1 MRSRVRRVGFRRTF
15 WRILLWLA
23 AWTLVSTPQAAPQAY
38 PDGKLIR
45 LATGAAA
52 GSATDIIARAL
63 GETLKSELGVTVL
76 VENRSGATGVIAGRS
91 VLAAPADGHTI
102 LIQTGAHTIV
112 PYLMKVEYDPLRDF
126 SGVATVASVP
136 SILVVPRSSPFK
148 AVHDL
153 VAAAKA
159 DPGKLNYASLGPG
172 SATFMSAEK
181 FHRAAGIKATNVT
194 FRGANEAVT
203 ETMGERIDYVF
214 APLLAALPQI
224 EAGTL
229 KALAVGSRNR
239 LSQLPDVPTLSET
252 GIANA
257 EYLFWV
263 GLLVASQT
271 PRDIVQK
278 LSHAVSKALETSEF
292 RARLAAL
299 AVEPMAMGPQE
310 FDALLRE
317 ESRSAAEFFGS
328 AEPKQ

>member
-1 MRSRVRRVGFRRTF
+1 MRSRVRRVGFRRTS
-15 WRILLWLA
+15 WQTLLWLV
-23 AWTLVSTPQAAPQAY
+23 AWTLVCTPEAAPQSY

-45 LATGAAA
+45 LVTGAAA
-52 GSATDIIARAL
+52 GSATDIIARTL

-76 VENRSGATGVIAGRS
+76 VENRPGATGVIAGRAI
-91 VLAAPADGHTI
+91 LAAPADGHTI
-102 LIQTGAHTIV
+102 LVQTGAHTIV

-126 SGVATVASVP
+126 SAVATVASVP
-136 SILVVPRSSPFK
+136 SVLIVPRSSPFK
-148 AVHDL
+148 TVHDL

-159 DPGKLNYASLGPG
+159 APGKLNYASLGPG
-172 SATFMSAEK
+172 SATFMNAEK
-181 FHRAAGIKATNVT
+181 FHRAADIKATNVT

-203 ETMGERIDYVF
+203 ETMGGRIDYVF

-229 KALAVGSRNR
+229 KALAVGSRNH
-239 LSQLPDVPTLSET
+239 LSQLPDVPTLSES

-263 GLLVASQT
+263 GLLVSSQT
-271 PRDIVQK
+271 PRGIVEK
-278 LSHAVSKALETSEF
+278 LSQVVSKALETPEF

-299 AVEPMAMGPQE
+299 AVEPLPMGPQE

-317 ESRSAAEFFGS
+317 ESRSAAEFFGP